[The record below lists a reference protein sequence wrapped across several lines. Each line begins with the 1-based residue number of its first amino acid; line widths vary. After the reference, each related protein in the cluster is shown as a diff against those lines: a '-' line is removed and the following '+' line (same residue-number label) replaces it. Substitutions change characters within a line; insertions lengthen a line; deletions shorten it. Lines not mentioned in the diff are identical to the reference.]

1 MQGKYCTAITLS
13 DISETGLVGEVV
25 AKPISNSFVLMAATL
40 LYSAAALSLLVG
52 TPLQQ
57 RGAAMAP
64 TVQHRLPA
72 VVAQIPAEKAYTKRE
87 APPVLGGIKI
97 GTRRVVVVTGASSGL
112 GLSTTKAL
120 ADQGYFVIAAV
131 RNPEKMNAV
140 AKELGIPSN
149 SYAALKL
156 ELASLQS
163 VKDFVANLKLFI
175 PARPINH
182 LICNAAVYR
191 PTDPLPAFTD
201 DGHGAPSRDGVGL
214 VPSSRSARLREE
226 ACPPRD
232 LLSTRRPRL
241 HAPPLPRL

>member
-1 MQGKYCTAITLS
+1 MCNHPLRHLG
-13 DISETGLVGEVV
+13 DGLVGEVV

-175 PARPINH
+175 PTPDPPSIAMPCVAR
-182 LICNAAVYR
+182 
-191 PTDPLPAFTD
+191 DPLPAFTD
-201 DGHGAPSRDGVGL
+201 DGHGAPSDGVGR
-214 VPSSRSARLREE
+214 PAAARHASAK
-226 ACPPRD
+226 ACPLKACCRQGD
-232 LLSTRRPRL
+232 RL